1 MGGKGGSSGALGSMR
16 VPVAAAVAAPT
27 RASLWLGAGLVTS
40 TKPRGKSTD
49 FGIFFMS
56 RARIRALARKS
67 SMYLCWCR
75 KLAASV
81 SGGLFAVAM

>member
-1 MGGKGGSSGALGSMR
+1 LGGKGGSSSALGSMR
-16 VPVAAAVAAPT
+16 VAMAGAVAAPT
-27 RASLWLGAGLVTS
+27 RASFWLGPGFVTS

-67 SMYLCWCR
+67 SMCR
-75 KLAASV
+75 ELTASV